1 MDNLLTYQYNEVIPS
16 DLSSKIILMIGR
28 ASDRFKRFD
37 IGIQSMKYIIKEV
50 KNSEMRIISDINKLE
65 NLKALVEN
73 LNLENNVKFLGYIS
87 KLEEYFSNSSLHI
100 FPSVSEAFPM
110 VLCETKVYGIP
121 TILTGLDFVV
131 MAKKG
136 TVIIYDDNPETIA
149 KESIKIL
156 SNITYRR
163 ILGNEARE
171 SMKKYNN
178 LITIKK
184 WIKLIFAVYEG
195 EESFNRMR
203 EETNHI
209 RLEEAIN
216 ITKSQVNLINMREP
230 FLKNLTFEM
239 MLNFSYLEDILG

>member
-1 MDNLLTYQYNEVIPS
+1 
-16 DLSSKIILMIGR
+16 
-28 ASDRFKRFD
+28 
-37 IGIQSMKYIIKEV
+37 
-50 KNSEMRIISDINKLE
+50 
-65 NLKALVEN
+65 
-73 LNLENNVKFLGYIS
+73 
-87 KLEEYFSNSSLHI
+87 
-100 FPSVSEAFPM
+100 M